1 MWLTRE
7 GRRWELG
14 VRGDCGRFV
23 RAASGRARAGRLTR
37 KGRRGGRRSEA
48 ARASRGGGPGDV
60 LPWRSAEGLE
70 VEPVVAMPT
79 GVGFGNV
86 AVGPF
91 ARDARDVT
99 ARSATLTSTQLW
111 RGGALMAAGFARE
124 SPARQAPERQHAA
137 TGRQGHVGCGARCRR
152 HGCALTNEPSPGAKR
167 PRCHQDPRDL
177 PFVRMPPGCSHSSG
191 RHVMHRRVHRWRA
204 QGRFA
209 PLSVSATAVERAG
222 LAAAGQK
229 RSACSSEGR
238 GSRPGSSARR
248 RTHRPQARTQERSTA
263 AWWSIAIHGGFVERV
278 IQLRL
283 WTPESHAA

>member
-60 LPWRSAEGLE
+60 LPWRSAEGPE

-79 GVGFGNV
+79 GVGFGSV

-99 ARSATLTSTQLW
+99 ARSATLTST
-111 RGGALMAAGFARE
+111 AL
-124 SPARQAPERQHAA
+124 
-137 TGRQGHVGCGARCRR
+137 
-152 HGCALTNEPSPGAKR
+152 
-167 PRCHQDPRDL
+167 
-177 PFVRMPPGCSHSSG
+177 
-191 RHVMHRRVHRWRA
+191 
-204 QGRFA
+204 
-209 PLSVSATAVERAG
+209 
-222 LAAAGQK
+222 
-229 RSACSSEGR
+229 
-238 GSRPGSSARR
+238 ARR
-248 RTHRPQARTQERSTA
+248 RVD
-263 AWWSIAIHGGFVERV
+263 GGR
-278 IQLRL
+278 
-283 WTPESHAA
+283 